1 MVTGNLIYR
10 FEDAVRV
17 LELYGE
23 FMATAP
29 DDFHANVTLN
39 NRVSVAWR
47 LDVLQLWRAAAGS
60 LKECEKSN
68 PTGDLQVATDGSGTD
83 CLRGALVSSVLALA
97 PRCRGATRGTRPA
110 GRPHHGLAMGS
121 ALRAGTRAEAA
132 ASSQA
137 DQQILACR

>member
-1 MVTGNLIYR
+1 LAIRGGGGNFGVITEFEYRLHPISEMVTGNLIYR

-47 LDVLQLWRAAAGS
+47 FVIAATLQGQSNYCAPGARWRRRTQTRSDARRMASYCECQLMERPIRFHS
-60 LKECEKSN
+60 L
-68 PTGDLQVATDGSGTD
+68 
-83 CLRGALVSSVLALA
+83 R
-97 PRCRGATRGTRPA
+97 
-110 GRPHHGLAMGS
+110 
-121 ALRAGTRAEAA
+121 
-132 ASSQA
+132 
-137 DQQILACR
+137 